1 MTGLSGRTA
10 IVTGAAQGIGRATAL
25 RLARDG
31 ARLAL
36 ADRVPDACNIVGD
49 EIAASGG
56 AVLVIEA
63 DMETREG
70 VDYLV
75 EKTLGAY
82 GRIDIAVNNVGGT
95 IWTKPFQEYEDEEIQ
110 REISRT
116 LWPTLRGCRA
126 VIPHMVERRQGAIV
140 NIGSV
145 ATRGIY
151 RVPYSAAKGGVH
163 AITVCLAM
171 ELAEYNIRVNC
182 VAPGAIEANRVIPRN
197 PDGPTEAEKLWRSD
211 MIEQTLGDS
220 FLRRMGTTE
229 EVADAVAF
237 LAGDGAS
244 YITGQILYV
253 SGGGNG

>member
-1 MTGLSGRTA
+1 MTGLSGKTA

-31 ARLAL
+31 AGLVL
-36 ADRVPDACNIVGD
+36 VDRVPDACNGVSA
-49 EIAASGG
+49 EITDAGG
-56 AVLVIEA
+56 TAHVVEA
-63 DMETREG
+63 DLETREG
-70 VDYLV
+70 VDYMV
-75 EKTLGAY
+75 EKTLATTGS
-82 GRIDIAVNNVGGT
+82 IDIAVNNVGGT
-95 IWTKPFQEYEDEEIQ
+95 IRTKPFQEYGDDEIQ
-110 REISRT
+110 QEISRT

-126 VIPHMVERRQGAIV
+126 VIPHMIERRQGAIV

-151 RVPYSAAKGGVH
+151 RAPYSAAKGGVH
-163 AITVCLAM
+163 ALTVCLAM
-171 ELAEYNIRVNC
+171 ELAGHNIRVNC

-197 PDGPTEAEKLWRSD
+197 PGGPAEAEKPWRGD
-211 MIEQTLGDS
+211 MLKQTLEDS
-220 FLRRMGTTE
+220 FLERMGTAE

-253 SGGGNG
+253 SGGGIG

>member
-1 MTGLSGRTA
+1 MTGLSGKTA

-31 ARLAL
+31 ARLVL
-36 ADRVPDACNIVGD
+36 VDRVPDACNPVGD
-49 EIAASGG
+49 EITKAGG
-56 AVLVIEA
+56 TAEVVEA

-70 VDYLV
+70 VEYMV
-75 EKTLGAY
+75 EQTLTVA

-95 IWTKPFQEYEDEEIQ
+95 IWTKPFRKYGDEEIQ
-110 REISRT
+110 QEISRT
-116 LWPTLRGCRA
+116 LWPTLRGCHA
-126 VIPHMVERRQGAIV
+126 VIPHMMERRQGAIV

-145 ATRGIY
+145 AVRGIY

-163 AITVCLAM
+163 ALTACLAL

-197 PDGPTEAEKLWRSD
+197 SAGPAEAEKLWRRE
-211 MIEQTLGDS
+211 MLAKTLEDTCMQ
-220 FLRRMGTTE
+220 RMGTAA

-237 LAGDGAS
+237 LAGDDAS

-253 SGGGNG
+253 SGGGAG

>member
-31 ARLAL
+31 ARLVL
-36 ADRVPDACNIVGD
+36 VDRVPHACIGVSAEITDA
-49 EIAASGG
+49 GG
-56 AVLVIEA
+56 MAHVLEA
-63 DMETREG
+63 DLETREG
-70 VDYLV
+70 VDYMV
-75 EKTLGAY
+75 EKTLATTGS
-82 GRIDIAVNNVGGT
+82 IDIAVNNVGGAIRT
-95 IWTKPFQEYEDEEIQ
+95 RPFHEFDDEEIWQ
-110 REISRT
+110 EISRT
-116 LWPTLRGCRA
+116 LWPTLRGCHA
-126 VIPHMVERRQGAIV
+126 VIPHMIERRQGTIV

-163 AITVCLAM
+163 ALTVCLAT
-171 ELAEYNIRVNC
+171 ELAGYNIRVNC

-197 PDGPTEAEKLWRSD
+197 PDGPTEAEKQWREEMLD
-211 MIEQTLGDS
+211 KTLEDTCMQ
-220 FLRRMGTTE
+220 RMGTAG

-237 LAGDGAS
+237 LAGDDAS

-253 SGGGNG
+253 SGGAAG

>member
-31 ARLAL
+31 ARLVL
-36 ADRVPDACNIVGD
+36 VDRVPHACNGVSA
-49 EIAASGG
+49 EITDAGG
-56 AVLVIEA
+56 MAHVVEA
-63 DMETREG
+63 DLETREG
-70 VDYLV
+70 VDYMV
-75 EKTLGAY
+75 EKTLATTGS
-82 GRIDIAVNNVGGT
+82 IDIAVNNVGGAIRT
-95 IWTKPFQEYEDEEIQ
+95 RPFHEFDDEEIWQ
-110 REISRT
+110 EISRT
-116 LWPTLRGCRA
+116 LWPTLRGCHA
-126 VIPHMVERRQGAIV
+126 VIPHMIERRQGTIV

-163 AITVCLAM
+163 ALTVCLAM
-171 ELAEYNIRVNC
+171 ELAGYNIRVNC

-197 PDGPTEAEKLWRSD
+197 PDGPTEAEKQWREEMLD
-211 MIEQTLGDS
+211 KTLEDTCMQ
-220 FLRRMGTTE
+220 RMGTAG

-237 LAGDGAS
+237 LAGDDAS

-253 SGGGNG
+253 SGGAAG